1 METSLGIEVGVI
13 VISIILSAFFS
24 ATETAL
30 TSLSPL
36 KIRHIMEEKGEAANS
51 LSLWLH
57 HPGNVLNTI
66 LFANNLVNILASV
79 LAARIMEQ
87 IFVSASIGLTTGVMT
102 FLILIFGEITPKTFA
117 KNNAQTVAIFNMK
130 ILKIF
135 YYVSYPITF
144 IMSFFVS
151 LILKI
156 TGGSADNNSKMT
168 EDELEF
174 LISVGEKEGVLGV
187 SKGEMLGNIFDI
199 SDMHVKEVMVPRIDI
214 KALNEKSTKEE
225 FLELFK
231 KTEFS
236 RIPVYRES
244 LDNII
249 GILYIKDVIKLFDT
263 VFTMEDVLGFIREP
277 LFSPETKNIDVML
290 KEFQKNR
297 SHLAVVIDEYG
308 GTAGIVTMED
318 ILEEIVGD
326 IIDEFD
332 EVDDEITKVNDNM
345 FLVDARMDLDDF
357 CEEFVLKKTEEM
369 SEYETLGGFV
379 YDTFGEIPNVGD
391 DFEWDGYKFTVRT
404 MQDRKLGK
412 IEILKITVE
421 ADETDESKRK

>member
-1 METSLGIEVGVI
+1 METSLGIEIGVI
-13 VISIILSAFFS
+13 IISIILSAFFS

-36 KIRHIMEEKGEAANS
+36 KIRHIMEEKGDSASS

-57 HPGNVLNTI
+57 YPGNVLNTI

-87 IFVSASIGLTTGVMT
+87 VFASASIGLTTGIMT
-102 FLILIFGEITPKTFA
+102 FIILIFGEITPKTFA

-130 ILKIF
+130 ILRIF
-135 YYVSYPITF
+135 YYISYPITY
-144 IMSFFVS
+144 IMSFFVTA
-151 LILKI
+151 ILKL

-174 LISVGEKEGVLGV
+174 LINIGEKEGVLGV
-187 SKGEMLGNIFDI
+187 SKGEMLANIFDI

-214 KALNEKSTKEE
+214 KALNEKSTREE

-263 VFTMEDVLGFIREP
+263 EFTMEDVLRFMREP
-277 LFSPETKNIDVML
+277 LFSPETKKIDIML

-297 SHLAVVIDEYG
+297 LHLAVVIDEYG

-332 EVDDEITKVNDNM
+332 EVDDEITKINDNM
-345 FLVDARMDLDDF
+345 FLVDARMDIDDF
-357 CEEFVLKKTEEM
+357 CEEFELKKTDKM

-379 YDTFGEIPNVGD
+379 FDMFGEIPNIGD
-391 DFEWDGYKFTVRT
+391 EFEWAGYKFTVRT

-412 IEILKITVE
+412 IEILKNN
-421 ADETDESKRK
+421 DELEESKIK